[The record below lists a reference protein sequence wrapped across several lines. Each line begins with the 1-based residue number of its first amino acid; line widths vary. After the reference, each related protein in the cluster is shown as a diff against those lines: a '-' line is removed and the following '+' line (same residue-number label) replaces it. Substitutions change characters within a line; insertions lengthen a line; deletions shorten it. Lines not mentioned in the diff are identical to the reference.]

1 MLCCCLFSA
10 MIHAQDTI
18 KLKKYVGNL
27 KKVEVKINNK
37 PFDFLFDTGG
47 GETFISPQ
55 LASVMGKQVYGSATG
70 YRMNGEQIKYRK
82 CDAVSITIGNIA
94 LSHSTVGV
102 WDLMAI
108 LPKELPPLYGV
119 LSLKSFSN
127 KIITLDLA
135 SDLLIIETAAS
146 YAKKIKKAGLLESRF
161 ANGLDGNEWSI
172 FLQTKKQGRAYWLLF
187 DSGNLNDLLLSHNT
201 AREWGLEVDTSGRRQ
216 EWNAAPFLFGGKTY
230 EVKIASENI
239 LYDGALN
246 YAFLS
251 RFIFFINSPGRT
263 VRYTARK
270 NL

>member
-1 MLCCCLFSA
+1 M
-10 MIHAQDTI
+10 
-18 KLKKYVGNL
+18 
-27 KKVEVKINNK
+27 EVKINNK

-127 KIITLDLA
+127 KIITLDLT

-161 ANGLDGNEWSI
+161 ANGA
-172 FLQTKKQGRAYWLLF
+172 RLL
-187 DSGNLNDLLLSHNT
+187 
-201 AREWGLEVDTSGRRQ
+201 V
-216 EWNAAPFLFGGKTY
+216 
-230 EVKIASENI
+230 V
-239 LYDGALN
+239 
-246 YAFLS
+246 
-251 RFIFFINSPGRT
+251 
-263 VRYTARK
+263 V
-270 NL
+270 